1 MNRPEPL
8 LQLTGI
14 NRVLGDTRVLAGID
28 LSVAPQAC
36 VGIRGASGAGKS
48 TLARII
54 AGVDTAFEGSITG
67 DRERIHLVYQ
77 DSLQALHPRLPLSW
91 TLAEAL
97 GDGTL
102 RGIFAARRHGQTEMI
117 RTLEEVGLT
126 SRVLPMRPGTLSGG
140 QRQRVALARALLS
153 GAQTLVLDEP
163 VAALDPSIQAR
174 ILNLLVK
181 LHRKNT
187 LTMIVISHDYAV
199 LDFLCDVQYELR
211 GGRLWETRE

>member
-1 MNRPEPL
+1 MNPPEPL
-8 LQLTGI
+8 LRLTGI
-14 NRVLGDTRVLAGID
+14 TRTLGDTRVLAGVH
-28 LSVAPQAC
+28 LSVVPRAC

-54 AGVDTAFEGSITG
+54 AGVDTGFGGSITG
-67 DRERIHLVYQ
+67 DTEGIHLVYQ
-77 DSLQALHPRLPLSW
+77 DSLQALHPRLPLRW

-102 RGIFAARRHGQTEMI
+102 RGIITARRHGHMEMI
-117 RTLEEVGLT
+117 RTLQEVGLA
-126 SRVLPMRPGTLSGG
+126 SRVLPMRPGNLSGG

-153 GAQTLVLDEP
+153 GAKILVLDEP

-181 LHRKNT
+181 LHRQNA
-187 LTMIVISHDYAV
+187 LTVIVISHDHAV
-199 LDFLCDVQYELR
+199 LDFLCDAQYELR
-211 GGRLWETRE
+211 GGRLWET